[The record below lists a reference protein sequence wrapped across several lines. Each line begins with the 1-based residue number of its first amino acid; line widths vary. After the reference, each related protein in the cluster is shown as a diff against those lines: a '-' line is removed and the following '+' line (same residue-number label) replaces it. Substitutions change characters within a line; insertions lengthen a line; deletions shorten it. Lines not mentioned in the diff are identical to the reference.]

1 MEDLTE
7 NSSVPI
13 YTAPIS
19 EEELLERAKW
29 EQEAADLELARE
41 AKEAAKVSAVAKL
54 AKLGLTED
62 EAKAIVGI

>member
-1 MEDLTE
+1 MIEF
-7 NSSVPI
+7 I
-13 YTAPIS
+13 K
-19 EEELLERAKW
+19 EELTSEQILDQDKA
-29 EQEAADLELARE
+29 QEAFLAQQAAME